1 MRIGVC
7 GIGKAGKEMIRKVIK
22 HDEHELVM
30 VINRSTSKDIG
41 RDVGD
46 LIDGNHMEMNVI
58 SIEDAVNTIEEQNVD
73 VIIDFSGKETSVELL
88 KAMAG
93 KKANFVICTTS
104 FDDSLW
110 QSFKDAVNNVE
121 GSVVYA
127 STLTVGINLLISYAA
142 RLSKVLPDFDFEI
155 IERHKAGKPRPTTT
169 AKKISE
175 AINRGQVHIS
185 SVRVGGYVGVHEL
198 TAASEVERI
207 TVIHESFSR
216 EAFAHGALI
225 AAEFGYGKKG
235 YYEMKDVIA
244 EMERK
249 ALDEL

>member
-7 GIGKAGKEMIRKVIK
+7 GTGKAGKEMIMNVIK
-22 HDEHELVM
+22 HNNHELAM
-30 VINRSTSKDIG
+30 VINRATSNDIG
-41 RDVGD
+41 KDVGD
-46 LIDGNHMEMNVI
+46 LIDGKYMNMDVI
-58 SIEDAVNTIEEQNVD
+58 SIEEAVSKVEEKKVD
-73 VIIDFSGKETSVELL
+73 VIVDFSGKETSVKLLEL
-88 KAMAG
+88 MTG
-93 KKANFVICTTS
+93 KKINFVICTTN
-104 FDDSLW
+104 F
-110 QSFKDAVNNVE
+110 NNDQWSDFMKNVKYID

-185 SVRVGGYVGVHEL
+185 SVRLGGYVGVHEL
-198 TAASEVERI
+198 TAANEVERI

-225 AAEFGYGKKG
+225 AAEFGYGKRG

-249 ALDEL
+249 ALGE